1 MEFNL
6 IRMKPTGG
14 YVTLTD
20 RKNKPRLMCFG
31 DIKSANKCKYQ
42 LAAFRADKGYWP
54 DMDLSN
60 PYSAV
65 PAKIMKKNRDIKDV
79 LDFLEIDT
87 IDLDDITRI
96 SKYNNLSILY
106 CHNFESKFSGNTL
119 SLEFS
124 AQEIDVEVDNFA
136 YIRELNYNYY
146 KSD

>member
-14 YVTLTD
+14 YVTVTD
-20 RKNKPRLMCFG
+20 RKNKPRLMCFR
-31 DIKSANKCKYQ
+31 DIQSANKCKHQ
-42 LAAFRADKGYWP
+42 LASFRADKGYWP

-60 PYSAV
+60 PHSTA
-65 PAKIMKKNRDIKDV
+65 PAKVMKKFRDTREI
-79 LDFLEIDT
+79 LDFLEVDT
-87 IDLDDITRI
+87 VDMDDITKI
-96 SKYNNLSILY
+96 SQYHNLAVLY
-106 CHNFESKFSGNTL
+106 CHDFDSKLSGNIL
-119 SLEFS
+119 SMEFS